1 MYIMD
6 WFKITCDQSEQV
18 SISIDE
24 LKNLICDYNKRDFYF
39 LDNRINFDISS
50 LTIKKECLIGKFDY
64 IKAVIFTK
72 QAYLIADKFNF
83 KDFQHFKE
91 DSKSPCH
98 LIILEFIFYQVLE
111 SFDREFSNLFDSYL
125 GVTDK
130 YEINQSFIQLQTS
143 LLNLEYRVKEF
154 KHIPENLLE
163 NKEDLH
169 QLTYDLISD
178 EDLEQIIENYDLKL
192 DDIYN
197 DISKLL
203 REMDNVQK
211 IANIKLAKD
220 RNKYALF
227 NLYISFISLSFSFGS
242 WIGSLFGMNVD
253 NYIEDSPYSFPL
265 ISGLSLF
272 LMIIIIISQ
281 CFYLKQM

>member
-1 MYIMD
+1 MD
-6 WFKITCDQSEQV
+6 WFKITCVRSEEV
-18 SISIDE
+18 TISIDE

-50 LTIKKECLIGKFDY
+50 LIIKKECLIGKFDH
-64 IKAVIFTK
+64 IKAVIFSK
-72 QAYLIADKFNF
+72 HAYLIDDNFNF
-83 KDFQHFKE
+83 NDFQHFKE
-91 DSKSPCH
+91 DSQSPCH
-98 LIILEFIFYQVLE
+98 LIILEFIFHQVLE
-111 SFDREFSNLFDSYL
+111 SFDKEFSNCFDSYL

-130 YEINQSFIQLQTS
+130 YEINHSFIELQTS

-163 NKEDLH
+163 NNEDLH
-169 QLTYDLISD
+169 QVTYNLIPD

-227 NLYISFISLSFSFGS
+227 NLYISFVSLSLSFGS
-242 WIGSLFGMNVD
+242 WIGSLFGMNVN
-253 NYIEDSPYSFPL
+253 NYIEDSPYSFWAITG
-265 ISGLSLF
+265 ISSIIMLA
-272 LMIIIIISQ
+272 IIIGQ
-281 CFYLKQM
+281 CFSLKHF

>member
-1 MYIMD
+1 MK
-6 WFKITCDQSEQV
+6 WFKITCEQV
-18 SISIDE
+18 EQLSISIQE
-24 LKNLICDYNKRDFYF
+24 LKKLICDYNKRDFYF

-50 LTIKKECLIGKFDY
+50 LIIKKECLIGKFDH
-64 IKAVIFTK
+64 IKAVIFSK
-72 QAYLIADKFNF
+72 HAYLINDNFNF
-83 KDFQHFKE
+83 NDFQHFKE

-98 LIILEFIFYQVLE
+98 LIILEFIFHQVLE
-111 SFDREFSNLFDSYL
+111 SFDKEFSNCFDSYL
-125 GVTDK
+125 QVSDK
-130 YEINQSFIQLQTS
+130 YDINYSFIQLQTS

-154 KHIPENLLE
+154 KNIPENLLE
-163 NKEDLH
+163 NNEDLH
-169 QLTYDLISD
+169 QLTYDLIAV

-203 REMDNVQK
+203 REMDNAQK

-227 NLYISFISLSFSFGS
+227 NLYISFVSLSFSFGS

-253 NYIEDSPYSFPL
+253 NHIEDSPYSFWT
-265 ISGLSLF
+265 ITGTSCVI
-272 LMIIIIISQ
+272 MCTIIISQ
-281 CFYLKQM
+281 CLYLKQV

>member
-1 MYIMD
+1 MD

-91 DSKSPCH
+91 DSKSPFH

-111 SFDREFSNLFDSYL
+111 SFDRKFSNLFDSYL

-253 NYIEDSPYSFPL
+253 NYIEDSPYSFPA

-272 LMIIIIISQ
+272 LMVIIIISQ

>member
-1 MYIMD
+1 MD
-6 WFKITCDQSEQV
+6 WFKITCNQSEQV

-64 IKAVIFTK
+64 IKAVIFSK
-72 QAYLIADKFNF
+72 QAYLIANNFNF

-91 DSKSPCH
+91 DSKSPFH

-111 SFDREFSNLFDSYL
+111 SFDRKFSNLFDSYL

-169 QLTYDLISD
+169 QLTCDLISD

-272 LMIIIIISQ
+272 LMVIIIISQ

>member
-6 WFKITCDQSEQV
+6 WFKITCDQSEEV

-50 LTIKKECLIGKFDY
+50 LTIKKECLIGKFDH
-64 IKAVIFTK
+64 IKAVIFLK
-72 QAYLIADKFNF
+72 HAYLMTDSFNF
-83 KDFQHFKE
+83 FDFQQFQE

-111 SFDREFSNLFDSYL
+111 SFDREFSNYFDSYL
-125 GVTDK
+125 RVKDK
-130 YEINQSFIQLQTS
+130 YDINNSFIQLQTS

-154 KHIPENLLE
+154 KNIPENLLE
-163 NKEDLH
+163 NDEDLH
-169 QLTYDLISD
+169 QLSFNLITN
-178 EDLEQIIENYDLKL
+178 EDLEQILENYDLKL

-253 NYIEDSPYSFPL
+253 NQIEENPYSFSI
-265 ISGLSLF
+265 ISGGSLF
-272 LMIIIIISQ
+272 IMLLIIIGQ
-281 CFYLKQM
+281 YYYLKHI

>member
-1 MYIMD
+1 MD

-64 IKAVIFTK
+64 IKAVIFSK
-72 QAYLIADKFNF
+72 QAYLIANNFNF

-91 DSKSPCH
+91 DSKSPFH

-111 SFDREFSNLFDSYL
+111 SFDRKFSNLFDSYL

-169 QLTYDLISD
+169 QLTCDLISD